1 MPLIGDNADEN
12 DHLELENSIQAPSG
26 PFSQTKNKNEHK
38 TLIGGGFVILEVK
51 PCARSLVSAV
61 LVVGSIRQ
69 TIIVSINKSAT
80 PFLLP
85 SLQMNEL
92 CRMLR

>member
-12 DHLELENSIQAPSG
+12 DHLEVENSIQAPSG
-26 PFSQTKNKNEHK
+26 RFSQTKNKKEHK

-51 PCARSLVSAV
+51 LSVSAV

-92 CRMLR
+92 QAAC